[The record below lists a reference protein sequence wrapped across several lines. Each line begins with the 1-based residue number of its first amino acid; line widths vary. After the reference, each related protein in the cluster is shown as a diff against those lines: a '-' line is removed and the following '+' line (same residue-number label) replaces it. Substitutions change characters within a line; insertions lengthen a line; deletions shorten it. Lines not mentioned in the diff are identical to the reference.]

1 MFLYFDLCEWCW
13 IVSRVPLL
21 WYVWVMLY
29 SLSCSF
35 TLICVSDV
43 VYSLVFL
50 YFYLCEWCWIVS
62 LALVNKNSK
71 RLVSIKM
78 KNNKYPKAG
87 TFPKWNIKFVER
99 GNIDAFQ
106 ERKYYLN
113 YVGVSNSM
121 VVLAFL
127 MKCYAWGV
135 SLEVVHTVWED
146 CCTISV
152 SSDVF
157 RTIREDWCSRVI
169 SFHVITIVIP

>member
-1 MFLYFDLCEWCW
+1 MCEWCC
-13 IVSRVPLL
+13 IVSHVPLL
-21 WYVWVMLY
+21 WFVLAMLY
-29 SLSCSF
+29 NLSCSF
-35 TLICVSDV
+35 T
-43 VYSLVFL
+43 F
-50 YFYLCEWCWIVS
+50 FEWCWIVS

-87 TFPKWNIKFVER
+87 TFQKWNIR
-99 GNIDAFQ
+99 ILDWGNIDTFQ

-113 YVGVSNSM
+113 YVRVANSM

-127 MKCYAWGV
+127 MNCYAWGV